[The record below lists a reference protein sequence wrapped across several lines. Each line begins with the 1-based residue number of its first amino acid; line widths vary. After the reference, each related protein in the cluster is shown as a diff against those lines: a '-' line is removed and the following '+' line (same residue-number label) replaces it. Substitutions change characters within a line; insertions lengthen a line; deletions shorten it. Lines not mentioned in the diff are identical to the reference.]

1 MPPVVNPEKCDGCKA
16 LAVPACNY
24 ICPNDLM
31 YLDKTTGK
39 SYNIEPDMCWECF
52 SCAKMC
58 PQGAIEIRHYSDVGP
73 LGGRLI
79 PMRGTDSIMWTVI
92 YRSGKVL
99 RFKMVIR
106 TTPWGSIKAPQEY
119 PEPDPNKLKEPVLS
133 HEPEKLG
140 VPEVPKLKK

>member
-31 YLDKTTGK
+31 HLDKTTGK

-73 LGGRLI
+73 LGGRLV
-79 PMRGTDSIMWTVI
+79 PLRGTDSIMWTVI
-92 YRSGKVL
+92 FRSGKVL

-106 TTPWGSIKAPQEY
+106 TTPWGSIKAPTEY
-119 PEPDPNKLKEPVLS
+119 PEPPADKIKSPELS

-140 VPEVPKLKK
+140 VSELPKPKK

>member
-31 YLDKTTGK
+31 HLDKTTGK

-58 PQGAIEIRHYSDVGP
+58 PQGAIEIRHYTDVAP
-73 LGGRLI
+73 LGGRLV

-119 PEPDPNKLKEPVLS
+119 PEPDPAKLKEPVLS